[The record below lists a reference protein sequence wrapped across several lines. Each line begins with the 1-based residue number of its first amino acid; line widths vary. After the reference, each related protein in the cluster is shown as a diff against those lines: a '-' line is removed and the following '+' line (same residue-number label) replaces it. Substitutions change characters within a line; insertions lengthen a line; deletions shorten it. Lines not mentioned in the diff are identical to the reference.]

1 MILVVELS
9 FTLYNAGNLCVYM
22 VMVAPLNQTFYQ
34 VNSKSWWH
42 LTCTTLKL
50 VHGAQNWI
58 NGWILPWFE
67 SASSAATMVKTEFQA

>member
-1 MILVVELS
+1 MILVLELS
-9 FTLYNAGNLCVYM
+9 VSLHNAGNLFVYM
-22 VMVAPLNQTFYQ
+22 VMVAPSNQTFYQ

-67 SASSAATMVKTEFQA
+67 SASFAATMVKTEFQA